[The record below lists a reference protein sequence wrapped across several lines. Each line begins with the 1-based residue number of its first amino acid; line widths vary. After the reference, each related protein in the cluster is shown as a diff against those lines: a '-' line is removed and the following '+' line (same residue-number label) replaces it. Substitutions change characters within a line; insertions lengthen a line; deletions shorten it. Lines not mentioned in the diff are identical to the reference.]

1 MALRGTII
9 DKGVCARGSSIVL
22 AGSSIVLASSASPVL
37 VPLLRSRAG
46 GSFARRCLRERHK
59 NAD

>member
-9 DKGVCARGSSIVL
+9 DKGVCAR
-22 AGSSIVLASSASPVL
+22 GSSIVLASSASPVL

-46 GSFARRCLRERHK
+46 GSFAKRCLRERHK
-59 NAD
+59 NADKSAP